1 MEFWPTSTANATTK
15 AELASSRL
23 LQFVMHTEEVAVRTP
38 TQVASDMI
46 HLMAVGIWI
55 LDPHFLFPLALIS
68 VNSGWKGPLAI
79 DLRHLFAALKVAS
92 LV

>member
-1 MEFWPTSTANATTK
+1 VEFWPTSTANATTK

-55 LDPHFLFPLALIS
+55 LGSSFPFPP
-68 VNSGWKGPLAI
+68 GI
-79 DLRHLFAALKVAS
+79 DLGEFRLEGTIGN
-92 LV
+92 